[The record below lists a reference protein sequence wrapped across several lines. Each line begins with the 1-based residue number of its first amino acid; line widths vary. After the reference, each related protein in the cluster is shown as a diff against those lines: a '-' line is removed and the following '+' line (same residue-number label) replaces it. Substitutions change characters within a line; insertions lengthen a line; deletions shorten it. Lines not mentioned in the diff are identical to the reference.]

1 MSEVPSRSQLPLLIF
16 APYLPLRS
24 AVEAGPWWIGSLES
38 YTGTWRD
45 ARFEDV
51 ARRMI
56 ASHVAA
62 RGQAISNPALI
73 ASLES
78 GVDGNWPDRRGMEA
92 LQLALHFTVL
102 HCNPIWTEETRNQKG
117 WQTATSDNST
127 IHFWP
132 VDVDGEG
139 VALRTGFMVQVLI
152 GGYTL
157 TSGVEIPAPE
167 ELHLPHGV
175 SLDGEILDALRRVF
189 NGDFDTIDA
198 ELAARLST
206 AVGWLAQAWRNT
218 ESIDLRQRIV
228 MLKTGFEALT
238 DTSETW
244 QSAERLDILFQSIPL
259 DATQDRFAEHL
270 LWHPSET
277 ESMSWSDRSGR
288 VRPCTPL
295 NHWFRSFSACRNDII
310 HQGRMISSTYDE
322 STRYQGPYLQ
332 IAERVLREA
341 ICASLRRFG
350 YDDLW
355 KSYSIRL
362 LNGIVASSL
371 GGTDLA
377 SREVE
382 TGDV

>member
-1 MSEVPSRSQLPLLIF
+1 MTETPSSSRLPLLIF
-16 APYLPLRS
+16 APYFPLRS
-24 AVEAGPWWIGSLES
+24 SIEAGPWWIGPLEEYS
-38 YTGTWRD
+38 GQWRD
-45 ARFEDV
+45 SRFEDV

-62 RGQAISNPALI
+62 RGQPIGNPALI

-78 GVDGNWPDRRGMEA
+78 GVDGSWPEGREMEA

-102 HCNPIWTEETRNQKG
+102 HRNPIWTAETGNQRG

-139 VALRTGFMVQVLI
+139 VALRAGFMVQVLV

-157 TSGVEIPAPE
+157 KSGVEIPAPE
-167 ELHLPHGV
+167 ELHMPHGV
-175 SLDGEILDALRRVF
+175 SLDPEILDALRRVF
-189 NGDFDTIDA
+189 NGDHDTSDA

-238 DTSETW
+238 DASETW
-244 QSAERLDILFQSIPL
+244 LSAERLDELFREIPL

-270 LWHPSET
+270 LWQPSET
-277 ESMSWSDRSGR
+277 ESMPWADKSGR
-288 VRPCTPL
+288 VRLCTPL
-295 NHWFRSFSACRNDII
+295 NHWFRSFGTCRNEII
-310 HQGRMISSTYDE
+310 HQGRLTSSTYDE
-322 STRYQGPYLQ
+322 PTRYRGPYLQ

-341 ICASLRRFG
+341 TCVSLRQFG
-350 YDDLW
+350 YEDLW
-355 KSYSIRL
+355 KSYPIRL
-362 LNGIVASSL
+362 LSGVFPPSL
-371 GGTDLA
+371 GG
-377 SREVE
+377 
-382 TGDV
+382 GDPS

>member
-1 MSEVPSRSQLPLLIF
+1 MSEVPSQSQLPLLIF

-24 AVEAGPWWIGSLES
+24 GVEAGPWWIGPLEA

-45 ARFEDV
+45 DRFEDV

-78 GVDGNWPDRRGMEA
+78 GVDGNWPDRTEMEA

-102 HCNPIWTEETRNQKG
+102 HCNPIWTEETRNQRG

-139 VALRTGFMVQVLI
+139 VALRAGFMVQVLV

-157 TSGVEIPAPE
+157 KSGVEIPAPE
-167 ELHLPHGV
+167 ELHLPNGV
-175 SLDGEILDALRRVF
+175 SLDPEILDALRRVI
-189 NGDFDTIDA
+189 NGDRDNGDA
-198 ELAARLST
+198 DLAARLAT
-206 AVGWLAQAWRNT
+206 AVGWLAHAWRNT

-238 DTSETW
+238 DSSETW
-244 QSAERLDILFQSIPL
+244 QSAERLDELFRKIPL
-259 DATQDRFAEHL
+259 DAAQDRFAAHL
-270 LWHPSET
+270 LWQPSET
-277 ESMSWSDRSGR
+277 NSMSWSDRGGR
-288 VRPCTPL
+288 VRRCTPL
-295 NHWFRSFSACRNDII
+295 NHWFRAFGACRNEII
-310 HQGRMISSTYDE
+310 HQGRLISPTYE
-322 STRYQGPYLQ
+322 EPTRYAGPYLQ

-341 ICASLRRFG
+341 ISISLREFG
-350 YDDLW
+350 HENLW
-355 KSYSIRL
+355 KTYPTRILS
-362 LNGIVASSL
+362 GILSAALGASDQ
-371 GGTDLA
+371 T
-377 SREVE
+377 
-382 TGDV
+382 